1 MLNIKDPQA
10 ADNTATPLKP
20 ATLVNVDGR
29 DDIASK
35 FSTKQESD
43 YINGDDHGSVVDF
56 ESVLSAISTT
66 PASDKE
72 VADTSHIENHPSENQ
87 INLSLDFSPKLVQ
100 APASDQSKEGLLSRP
115 HNAASFYD
123 TIETKH
129 QTQITD
135 ENVSEPVHII
145 TQKEAKNTDVQLQ
158 NLTANNNQSDVNLN
172 SRNEKIS
179 PQNQTQITDEN
190 VSEPVHIISQKEAKN
205 TDVQLQNLTANNNQ
219 SDVNL
224 NSRNE

>member
-72 VADTSHIENHPSENQ
+72 VADTSHIENHPSE
-87 INLSLDFSPKLVQ
+87 D
-100 APASDQSKEGLLSRP
+100 
-115 HNAASFYD
+115 
-123 TIETKH
+123 
-129 QTQITD
+129 
-135 ENVSEPVHII
+135 
-145 TQKEAKNTDVQLQ
+145 
-158 NLTANNNQSDVNLN
+158 
-172 SRNEKIS
+172 
-179 PQNQTQITDEN
+179 
-190 VSEPVHIISQKEAKN
+190 
-205 TDVQLQNLTANNNQ
+205 
-219 SDVNL
+219 
-224 NSRNE
+224 